1 MDSNKKNGLANLT
14 KKVAAIFGAAFAALT
29 GVETTTSIP
38 AQVDNLDS
46 KTIQVKEIGK
56 VKPMPVLKL
65 NPNNPENSQFVAQHR
80 SHSSHSS
87 HSSHRSHY
95 SHRSGAMFA

>member
-1 MDSNKKNGLANLT
+1 MDSNKKNGLSNLA
-14 KKVAAIFGAAFAALT
+14 KKATAIFGAALAALT
-29 GVETTTSIP
+29 GIQANATMP
-38 AQVDNLDS
+38 AQLDNLES
-46 KTIQVKEIGK
+46 KTIQVKKIGK

-65 NPNNPENSQFVAQHR
+65 NMHNPENSQFVA

-87 HSSHRSHY
+87 HSSHTSHY